1 MTSVFKKI
9 QILIVIV
16 GILAGLPVFAGNLT
30 CQYVRPI
37 VETMIGQHFL
47 SYQYD
52 ANFQKRV
59 TEQYIKTMDSS
70 KIYFL
75 KSDIDDIR
83 KQFGEMWS
91 LLAKR
96 DCVPL
101 EKVKEVYVK
110 RVQEREAYA
119 KKYLAE
125 GFKLNKEAKIDLD
138 ADKREWATKSEDLN
152 KYQEDYIQF
161 QIASFLASDM
171 KLEEA
176 KDHVRRRY
184 ERAVKNMKDET
195 TEDLYV
201 NYIDSS
207 ARALDPHSSFLSK
220 ESLEDF
226 EIQMRLSLEGIGAT
240 LSSQDGYTVVEQLVT
255 GGAAAKSG
263 LLQTQ
268 DKIIAVGQG
277 PDGKMEPVI
286 DMPLKDVVRLIRGK
300 KGTVVKLSIM
310 RKDGDKTRQFPVL
323 LTRQKISLE
332 EEAAK
337 IHYSDKPVN
346 GKKYKLG
353 IIDLPSF
360 YADTKRGGRS
370 SARDVKNLLAEAKK
384 KKVDGI
390 VLDLSNN
397 GGGSLEDA
405 VNLAGLFFKIGNVVA
420 TQSSKG
426 TTENGADVDPA
437 VDYAGPLVVLTSRLS
452 ASASEIVSGALKDYK
467 RAVIVGG
474 DHTFGKGSVQSVV
487 PLPNQLGAI
496 KVTVAMFFIPGGNST
511 QHQGVTADVE
521 LPGAFARDEIGEK
534 SLDYSLPPKTIKPF
548 VSPEASVA
556 AGPDTWVPIR
566 SEFVSELK
574 KNSEKRVATNDEF
587 KKIKTELEKT
597 IAKGKVVTIAE
608 ILDKKDETKAN
619 EDKRKARQKNDKLR
633 AEEYMKRPEI
643 VEATNVL
650 SDLITLEA
658 KPAVVAKDLGEAGKK
673 NN

>member
-1 MTSVFKKI
+1 MRNRLLTLVLSVTFF
-9 QILIVIV
+9 LSVN
-16 GILAGLPVFAGNLT
+16 VFAGNLN

-37 VETMIGQHFL
+37 METMMGQHFL
-47 SYQYD
+47 TYQFD
-52 ANFQKRV
+52 ANLQKRI
-59 TEQYIKTMDSS
+59 TEQYIKTLDSS

-75 KSDIDDIR
+75 KSDVDDVK
-83 KQFGEMWS
+83 KQFGEMWN
-91 LLAKR
+91 LLKKP
-96 DCVPL
+96 DCTPL
-101 EKVKEVYVK
+101 EKIKDIYVK
-110 RVQEREAYA
+110 RVQERESYA

-125 GFKLNKEAKIDLD
+125 NFKLNKEAKIDLD
-138 ADKREWATKSEDLN
+138 SDKREWATKLEELN

-161 QIASFLASDM
+161 QIATFLASDM

-176 KDHVRRRY
+176 KDHVKRRY
-184 ERAVKNMKDET
+184 ERAVKNMKEET

-201 NYIDSS
+201 NYLDAS

-240 LSSQDGYTVVEQLVT
+240 LSSQDGYTVIEQLVT

-263 LLQTQ
+263 QLQTQ

-277 PDGKMEPVI
+277 PTGKMEPVI

-300 KGTVVKLSIM
+300 KGTIVKLSIM

-337 IHYSDKPVN
+337 IHYTDKTIN
-346 GKKYKLG
+346 GKKRKIG

-370 SARDVKNLLAEAKK
+370 SARDVKNLLADAKR

-405 VNLAGLFFKIGNVVA
+405 VNLAGLFFKVGNVVS

-426 TTENGADVDPA
+426 TTEALADEDPT

-496 KVTVAMFFIPGGNST
+496 KVTVGMFFIPGGNST
-511 QHQGVTADVE
+511 QHQGVSADVT

-548 VSPEASVA
+548 LSSEAAVA
-556 AGPDTWVPIR
+556 TGPDAWMPIK
-566 SEFVSELK
+566 SEFVNELK
-574 KNSEKRVATNDEF
+574 KNSEKRVASNEEF
-587 KKIKTELEKT
+587 KKIKSELEKT
-597 IAKGKVVTIAE
+597 VAKGKIVTIAE

-633 AEEYMKRPEI
+633 AEEYLKRPEI
-643 VEATNVL
+643 VESTNVL
-650 SDLITLEA
+650 GDLITLEA
-658 KPAVVAKDLGEAGKK
+658 NPAVVAKDASMSGK